1 MKNLHK
7 KDHVIWFEAGASYR
21 DDGIFVNQFWAKGG
35 KLKYSSGQWKE
46 DTKDIKTFDISIREP
61 EASILKINK
70 LPRLKDSAPK
80 LYKRMIGNTPLWEK
94 MIPDLEEG
102 LRFSSK
108 DQIYSYINSLDM
120 APAQKTSY
128 KNKIKDANLRYDIG

>member
-1 MKNLHK
+1 
-7 KDHVIWFEAGASYR
+7 
-21 DDGIFVNQFWAKGG
+21 
-35 KLKYSSGQWKE
+35 
-46 DTKDIKTFDISIREP
+46 
-61 EASILKINK
+61 
-70 LPRLKDSAPK
+70 
-80 LYKRMIGNTPLWEK
+80 MIGNTPLWEK

-102 LRFSSK
+102 LPFSSK